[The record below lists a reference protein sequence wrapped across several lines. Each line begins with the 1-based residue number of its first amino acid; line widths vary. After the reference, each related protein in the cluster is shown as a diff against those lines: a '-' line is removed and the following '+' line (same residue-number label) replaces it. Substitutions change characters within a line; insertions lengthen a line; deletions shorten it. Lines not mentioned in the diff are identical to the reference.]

1 MAKFTKGKSGNPQG
15 RPKSESAALRKAL
28 ADRGADVAGVVLA
41 AALGGD
47 LVACRMVLERL
58 VPPLKAT
65 AAPVALVLPVG
76 VGLTDT
82 GKAILSAA
90 ADGELPPDIASQL
103 LTALGTL
110 SKIIEIDELERRL
123 SKLEGEINHD
133 LNL

>member
-15 RPKSESAALRKAL
+15 RPKSESVALRKAL

-47 LVACRMVLERL
+47 LAACRMVLERL

-65 AAPVALVLPVG
+65 AAPVALVLPAG
-76 VGLTDT
+76 AGLTDT

-103 LTALGTL
+103 IAALGAL
-110 SKIIEIDELERRL
+110 ARVAEIDEIEKRISLLEEA
-123 SKLEGEINHD
+123 SHANT
-133 LNL
+133 